1 VTAST
6 NIRLAIAAGLAAIGP
21 ASSWAAETIELPA
34 RRTGYW
40 EIRIVHGAPAGAP
53 DMTLHACI
61 DTATDKAMMEAG
73 MSAMQ
78 SMCSRREIKRDGDA
92 YVWDTDCAMGPMK
105 TTSHIVLTGDFQSAY
120 TMNVTGDVTG
130 LPDIGGL
137 GKAPMKTAMTQNAK
151 WLAAACPDGV
161 KPGDMQMPGGIT
173 INANEI
179 IKSLGVA
186 SKPWAP

>member
-1 VTAST
+1 MYFPARTRRTLVPIVAAVGTVTSA
-6 NIRLAIAAGLAAIGP
+6 LAD
-21 ASSWAAETIELPA
+21 TVELPP
-34 RRTGYW
+34 RRPGYW
-40 EIRIVHGAPAGAP
+40 EIRMLHDAPKGAP

-61 DTATDKAMMEAG
+61 DAATDKAMMEAG

-78 SMCSRREIKRDGDA
+78 SMCSRHEMKRDGDA

-105 TTSHIVLTGDFQSAY
+105 TTSHVVLTGDFQSAY
-120 TMNVTGDVTG
+120 TMRITGDVTG
-130 LPDIGGL
+130 MPDIGSL
-137 GKAPMKTAMTQNAK
+137 GKNAMKTAMTQNAK

-173 INANEI
+173 INANDM

-186 SKPWAP
+186 ATPWQP